1 MVCDWGDHA
10 VKILSSDGSQLL
22 LTISDP
28 DSTCPWLSVCHQN
41 MFFVSYPVAGCVK
54 VFSEDGGF
62 LRSIGMS
69 ESYDGQLTLPLGLA
83 IDRFNNLVVCDY
95 VKRRLQI
102 FTVDGKFV
110 NTIEGQHTGLREP
123 YSVAVSSTGQL
134 FVTDLDKNRL
144 HIFQ

>member
-1 MVCDWGDHA
+1 
-10 VKILSSDGSQLL
+10 
-22 LTISDP
+22 
-28 DSTCPWLSVCHQN
+28 
-41 MFFVSYPVAGCVK
+41 
-54 VFSEDGGF
+54 
-62 LRSIGMS
+62 MS

-102 FTVDGKFV
+102 FSVDGKFV

-123 YSVAVSSTGQL
+123 YSVAVSSTSQL

>member
-1 MVCDWGDHA
+1 MTMQSRFCPLTVHSCYSLS
-10 VKILSSDGSQLL
+10 VILIVRAHGL
-22 LTISDP
+22 
-28 DSTCPWLSVCHQN
+28 VCHQN

-54 VFSEDGGF
+54 VFSEDGGC

-69 ESYDGQLTLPLGLA
+69 ESDDGQLTLPLGLA

-95 VKRRLQI
+95 VKRPLQI

-110 NTIEGQHTGLREP
+110 NTIEGQHTGLCEP

-134 FVTDLDKNRL
+134 FVTDVDRNRL